1 MTLLAADNDNRN
13 RNKIKTKDIIVEEWL
28 VDSFRNKLK
37 MAATMVSELNKPLT
51 LYSNIIEESEDSAK
65 EEIVLHNQKY
75 ITVQTFTR
83 GGFLPTSFQE
93 QRIFT
98 IDKFIPWIIKERR
111 DRNMILQCLETLDKE
126 NNTTIPIK
134 RK

>member
-1 MTLLAADNDNRN
+1 MLTTEDK
-13 RNKIKTKDIIVEEWL
+13 NKKKNQDTVVDDWL
-28 VDSFRNKLK
+28 VENFRNKLK
-37 MAATMVSELNKPLT
+37 KAAVIVSTLNKPLT
-51 LYSNIIEESEDSAK
+51 LYNNIIEENEDSAK

-126 NNTTIPIK
+126 YNTTIPIK
-134 RK
+134 KENKKF